1 MTTFRRKQ
9 IGRASLGFA
18 IVGIIWTTLFFH
30 NSPLPAVFAVLGIAA
45 MGMAFSSL
53 TVEVDSQEVRWW
65 FARRFWSFRIDRSE
79 IVSAAPVRQGM
90 WRGWGIRW
98 VRGGWL
104 FNVSGMEAVEIKLK
118 SGRRVLIGTDRP
130 AEMVRALALA

>member
-18 IVGIIWTTLFFH
+18 IIAIIWTTIVLSH
-30 NSPLPAVFAVLGIAA
+30 SPLPALFITTGTAA
-45 MGMAFSSL
+45 MGFVFSSL
-53 TVEVDSQEVRWW
+53 TVEIDNREVRWW
-65 FARRFWSFRIDRSE
+65 FARIARSD
-79 IVSAAPVRQGM
+79 IVSAIEVRPGL

-104 FNVSGMEAVEIKLK
+104 YNVSGYEAVEIRLRN
-118 SGRRVLIGTDRP
+118 GRRVLIGTDRP

>member
-18 IVGIIWTTLFFH
+18 IFFIIWT
-30 NSPLPAVFAVLGIAA
+30 AVFLHHSPFPAMATMIATA
-45 MGMAFSSL
+45 AAGFAFSSL
-53 TVEVDSQEVRWW
+53 TVEVDSRELRWW
-65 FARRFWSFRIDRSE
+65 FAPKLWRGRIKRSD
-79 IVSAAPVRQGM
+79 IVSAMPVTNSW

-104 FNVSGMEAVEIKLK
+104 YNVSGFEAVEIRLK
-118 SGRRVLIGTDRP
+118 NGRRVLIGTDRP
-130 AEMVRALALA
+130 AELALALVAA